1 MSTSDTKIV
10 PNGSDRFDIDVN
22 QSSGLSLR
30 VRGGVL
36 LTGLGYSNVPNK
48 TLTLTASTANYV
60 EMDDAGVI
68 STNTTSFTAGY
79 TTLYV
84 VTTNATQV
92 TGIVDARGGATV
104 FPLAE
109 YPIAPYNVR
118 GPTGLAITATELAGG
133 FNFNLASNVLLLQ
146 GEVTNNETEASVG
159 NFQFVL
165 PKEYVAGGAIKF
177 RVKAAN
183 LGAGTQTSCTIT
195 VTAYKS
201 DGNGAVGSNLGP
213 AAQTHAAKTTWYT
226 KDFIITAT
234 GLAAGDA
241 LNIVLTVSNIES
253 ASSNLV
259 WTAEGLSMLL
269 DVAAR

>member
-1 MSTSDTKIV
+1 MATSDTKIV
-10 PNGSDRFDIDVN
+10 PSGDRFDIDAQN
-22 QSSGLSLR
+22 SSGLSLR
-30 VRGGVL
+30 IRGGAYL
-36 LTGLGYSNVPNK
+36 DGLGFKSAPNAS
-48 TLTLTASTANYV
+48 LTLTASASNYV
-60 EMDDAGVI
+60 EMSDGGVI
-68 STNTTSFTAGY
+68 SSNTTSFTSGY

-84 VTTNATQV
+84 ITTGATAI
-92 TGIVDARGGATV
+92 TGIVDARGGTTV

-133 FNFNLASNVLLLQ
+133 FNFNLASNVLILQ
-146 GEVTNNETEASVG
+146 GEVTISETEASVG

-165 PKEYVAGGAIKF
+165 PKEYVSGGAIKF

-183 LGAGTQTSCTIT
+183 IGAGTQTSCTIT

-234 GLAAGDA
+234 GLVAGDV
-241 LNIVLTVSNIES
+241 LNIVLSVSNIES
-253 ASSNLV
+253 AGSQLV

-269 DVAAR
+269 DVASR